1 MGLPLVCCK
10 RADFDQTAYDRPDS
24 RIGDPRRLINP
35 GGFDKAIGCPSGC
48 CRPRRL
54 RTIAQFLSAA
64 SPRSLDEQHNLGSQI
79 DTDDYNAKVNAHNA
93 LLARQRALI
102 AANRADLKTYDDL
115 IDQDSALVKQYN
127 ALLK

>member
-1 MGLPLVCCK
+1 MAALKTQIQPVIDEL
-10 RADFDQTAYDRPDS
+10 TS
-24 RIGDPRRLINP
+24 LN
-35 GGFDKAIGCPSGC
+35 
-48 CRPRRL
+48 
-54 RTIAQFLSAA
+54 AQMQALNAELK
-64 SPRSLDEQHNLGSQI
+64 SLDEQHNLGSQI